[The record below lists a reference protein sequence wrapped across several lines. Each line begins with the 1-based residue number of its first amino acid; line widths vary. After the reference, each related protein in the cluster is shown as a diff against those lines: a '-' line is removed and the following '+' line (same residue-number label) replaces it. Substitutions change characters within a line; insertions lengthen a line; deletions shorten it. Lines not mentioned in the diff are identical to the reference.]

1 MCLCVCVFVLCG
13 VCIVCVFFKCLCG
26 VCVFGCVFL
35 VVCVVFVL
43 CVGLNLRVCG
53 VCNI

>member
-1 MCLCVCVFVLCG
+1 VCVFVLCG
-13 VCIVCVFFKCLCG
+13 VCIVCVCVLFKCLCG